1 MPATMNVHRLAT
13 FRDRLQ
19 PGLLFKLSGFDI
31 SQCNQNFR
39 LSYSLMT
46 IRFSDS
52 TNRDVL
58 TGTDSSIPEESF
70 MIVPKLRFASW
81 PTPTSVPDIDRFMF
95 CLPFHSNI
103 SVTLSLL
110 DSQAVSF
117 HKKLEG
123 FRGYPRVAV
132 ASSIN
137 PKMVRGLLFSTATS
151 GSHVFFDKA
160 TGLFDFKMHTGFQRH
175 WEHPC
180 SFIAERLSKVE
191 PLTIAELNEFVTIS
205 EPQVH
210 KEANIER
217 SYPCVTCSNT
227 NTVGVLRYRVEMSL
241 ADDTAEGLLVRFDG
255 EMTKLHNMRAYEAG
269 HLIVSISCTGYRVEM
284 SLADDTAEGLL
295 VRFDGEMTK
304 LHNMRA
310 YEAGHLIG
318 QQIQFYSSHQT
329 FTNENDRM
337 HVPDFIAHD
346 GDDHDGDDMPGAIS
360 VVSKVDGGRNERAE
374 TSIAVASLSGRHQ
387 ETFGVKVFK
396 GGQEAT

>member
-19 PGLLFKLSGFDI
+19 PGSLFKLSGFDI

-103 SVTLSLL
+103 SVTLSLF

-132 ASSIN
+132 ASSTN
-137 PKMVRGLLFSTATS
+137 PKMDFCSRLPPRDHMYFSTRQLGYSILRCILVSKDIGNTHVPSLLRGYQSLFSVC
-151 GSHVFFDKA
+151 GSEK
-160 TGLFDFKMHTGFQRH
+160 FKMYDIEFGCTGM
-175 WEHPC
+175 
-180 SFIAERLSKVE
+180 
-191 PLTIAELNEFVTIS
+191 
-205 EPQVH
+205 VH

-269 HLIVSISCTGYRVEM
+269 HLIAGEGVNPEDQPPSFIAAVVGKRYSFQVRVSRYNF
-284 SLADDTAEGLL
+284 TA
-295 VRFDGEMTK
+295 
-304 LHNMRA
+304 
-310 YEAGHLIG
+310 
-318 QQIQFYSSHQT
+318 SHQT

-337 HVPDFIAHD
+337 HVPDFIAH
-346 GDDHDGDDMPGAIS
+346 
-360 VVSKVDGGRNERAE
+360 VDGGRNERAE